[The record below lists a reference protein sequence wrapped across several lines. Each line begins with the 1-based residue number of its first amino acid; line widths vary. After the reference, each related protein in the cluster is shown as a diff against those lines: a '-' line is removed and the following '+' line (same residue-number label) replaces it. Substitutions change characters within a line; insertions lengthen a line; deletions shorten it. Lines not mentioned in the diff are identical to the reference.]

1 MTIVFTG
8 NGNLGCKVYGD
19 AEFML
24 ALFEICTI
32 LQIFQRFVFC
42 HHTKIGCDV
51 ILAVYCIHMRE
62 FVACIEWEFP
72 VVAGQICGA
81 VFQHGIMFMLYHAAN
96 EWLG

>member
-32 LQIFQRFVFC
+32 LQIFQCFVLC
-42 HHTKIGCDV
+42 HHTEIGCDV
-51 ILAVYCIHMRE
+51 VLAVYRIHMRE
-62 FVACIEWEFP
+62 LVACIEWEFP
-72 VVAGQICGA
+72 VVAGHIYGA
-81 VFQHGIMFMLYHAAN
+81 VFQHGKMFMLYHATY
-96 EWLG
+96 ERLG